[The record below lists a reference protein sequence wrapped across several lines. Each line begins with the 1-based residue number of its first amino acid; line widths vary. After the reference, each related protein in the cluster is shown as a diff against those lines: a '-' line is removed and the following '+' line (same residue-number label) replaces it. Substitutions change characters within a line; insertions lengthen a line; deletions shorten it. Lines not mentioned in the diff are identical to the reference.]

1 MVAQHSQLRT
11 QCKFNFWP
19 RNCQSNSISSQL
31 QEHFYYFH
39 FIFAVFLAQVI
50 LSPPCNSSCKWSSM
64 IIRLICQIS
73 YPRCVT
79 LVRSSRWTKPTRY
92 FVFCSVVFGITEA
105 VAMVFHV
112 QALDLIVWVF
122 RIQELLQVRKLIRI
136 ANFFCSYRSKPVE
149 PSSVAGLTF

>member
-19 RNCQSNSISSQL
+19 RNCQSNFISSQL

-50 LSPPCNSSCKWSSM
+50 LSPPCNSSCEWLS
-64 IIRLICQIS
+64 IIVRLICQIS
-73 YPRCVT
+73 YPRSVT
-79 LVRSSRWTKPTRY
+79 LVRDSRWTKPTRY
-92 FVFCSVVFGITEA
+92 FVLCSVEFAITKA
-105 VAMVFHV
+105 VAMVFSCTTTG
-112 QALDLIVWVF
+112 LNCMG
-122 RIQELLQVRKLIRI
+122 IQNSETASGQKI
-136 ANFFCSYRSKPVE
+136 NQTCKFGCSYHSKLLE

>member
-92 FVFCSVVFGITEA
+92 FVFLLGSIWDYRSCGNGFSCSSTGLNCMGIQNSGTA
-105 VAMVFHV
+105 SG
-112 QALDLIVWVF
+112 
-122 RIQELLQVRKLIRI
+122 QEINQNCK
-136 ANFFCSYRSKPVE
+136 FFCSYRSKPLE